1 MTNTMDLIGVDGTSS
16 GWIASIG
23 NSRNKSLSSI
33 KFSENLNKLM
43 SDYPDSIVVIDMPI
57 ELNKKTYLRTCDV
70 LAKKYLGKAFQSS
83 IFIPPLKRVLK
94 CSTYQEA
101 NELSRKI
108 TGKGLSKQSWHLKS
122 KISEVQ
128 QISKLSNKVYEGH
141 PECSFKM
148 LKKGSLKAK
157 KKSVSGIFERLDLL
171 KRVGLDP
178 LSVNLKLE
186 NSSSIKIDDV
196 LDSMVLFCTALRI
209 VEGNYLCLE
218 KIEITDSDNNGKIFI

>member
-1 MTNTMDLIGVDGTSS
+1 MDLIGVDGTSS

-23 NSRNKSLSSI
+23 NSRDKLLSTI
-33 KFSENLNKLM
+33 EFSEDLNKLL

-57 ELNKKTYLRTCDV
+57 ELNKKNYLRKCDI
-70 LAKKYLGKAFQSS
+70 LAKKYLGKDFQSS
-83 IFIPPLKRVLK
+83 IFIPPLKRVLE

-101 NELSRKI
+101 NELSKKMV
-108 TGKGLSKQSWHLKS
+108 GKGLSKQSWYLKS
-122 KISEVQ
+122 KIIEVQ
-128 QISKLSNKVYEGH
+128 ELSKLSNKIYEGH

-157 KKSVSGIFERLDLL
+157 KKSVLGIFERLDLL

-186 NSSSIKIDDV
+186 NNSSIKIDDV
-196 LDSMVLFCTALRI
+196 LDSMVLFVTASRI

-218 KIEITDSDNNGKIFI
+218 KIEITDSDNTGKIFI

>member
-23 NSRNKSLSSI
+23 NSIDKRLSTV
-33 KFSENLNKLM
+33 KFFEDLDKLL
-43 SDYPDSIVVIDMPI
+43 SDYPESIVVIDMPI
-57 ELNKKTYLRTCDV
+57 ELNKKNYLRTCDV
-70 LAKKYLGKAFQSS
+70 LAKKFLGRAFQSS

-94 CSTYQEA
+94 CNTYQEA
-101 NELSRKI
+101 NELSKKI
-108 TGKGLSKQSWHLKS
+108 VGKGLSKQSWHLKS

-128 QISKLSNKVYEGH
+128 QISKLSNKIYEGH

-148 LKKGSLKAK
+148 LKNESLSAK

-171 KRVGLDP
+171 KKVGLDP

-186 NSSSIKIDDV
+186 NNSSIKIDDV
-196 LDSMVLFCTALRI
+196 LDSMVLFITALRI
-209 VEGNYLCLE
+209 IEGNYLCLQ
-218 KIEITDSDNNGKIFI
+218 KTEITNGDNTGKIFI

>member
-23 NSRNKSLSSI
+23 NSRDKCLSSI
-33 KFSENLNKLM
+33 KFSEDLNKLF
-43 SDYPDSIVVIDMPI
+43 SDYPDSLVVIDMPI
-57 ELNKKTYLRTCDV
+57 ELNKKNYLRTCDV

-94 CSTYQEA
+94 CNTYQEA
-101 NELSRKI
+101 NELSKKI

-148 LKKGSLKAK
+148 LKKEPLKAK

-186 NSSSIKIDDV
+186 NNSSIKIDDV
-196 LDSMVLFCTALRI
+196 LDSMVLFLTALRI

>member
-1 MTNTMDLIGVDGTSS
+1 MTNAIDLIGVDGTSS

-23 NSRNKSLSSI
+23 NSRDKRLSSI
-33 KFSENLNKLM
+33 EFSEDLNKLL

-57 ELNKKTYLRTCDV
+57 ELNKKNYLRTCDV
-70 LAKKYLGKAFQSS
+70 LAKKYLGKTFQSS
-83 IFIPPLKRVLK
+83 IFIPPLKRVLR

-128 QISKLSNKVYEGH
+128 QISKLSNNVYEGH

-148 LKKGSLKAK
+148 LKKEPLKAK

-186 NSSSIKIDDV
+186 NNSSIKIDDV
-196 LDSMVLFCTALRI
+196 LDSMVLFVTGLRI

-218 KIEITDSDNNGKIFI
+218 KIEVTDSDNNGKIFI

>member
-1 MTNTMDLIGVDGTSS
+1 
-16 GWIASIG
+16 
-23 NSRNKSLSSI
+23 
-33 KFSENLNKLM
+33 M
-43 SDYPDSIVVIDMPI
+43 SDYPESIVVIDMPI
-57 ELNKKTYLRTCDV
+57 ELNKKKYLRTCDV

-94 CSTYQEA
+94 CNTYQEA

-108 TGKGLSKQSWHLKS
+108 TGNGLSKQSCHLKS

-128 QISKLSNKVYEGH
+128 QISKLSCKVYEGH
-141 PECSFKM
+141 PECSFNM
-148 LKKGSLKAK
+148 LKKEPLKAK

-178 LSVNLKLE
+178 LSVNLKLD
-186 NSSSIKIDDV
+186 NNSSIKIDDV
-196 LDSMVLFCTALRI
+196 LDSMVLFVTALRI

>member
-1 MTNTMDLIGVDGTSS
+1 
-16 GWIASIG
+16 
-23 NSRNKSLSSI
+23 
-33 KFSENLNKLM
+33 
-43 SDYPDSIVVIDMPI
+43 MPI
-57 ELNKKTYLRTCDV
+57 ELNKKNYLRTCDV

-94 CSTYQEA
+94 CNTYQEA
-101 NELSRKI
+101 NELSKKI
-108 TGKGLSKQSWHLKS
+108 AGKGLSKQSWYLKS

-128 QISKLSNKVYEGH
+128 QISKLSDKVYEGH

-148 LKKGSLKAK
+148 LKKEPLKAK

-186 NSSSIKIDDV
+186 NNSSIKIDDV
-196 LDSMVLFCTALRI
+196 LDSMVLFVTALRI
-209 VEGNYLCLE
+209 VEGNHLCLE

>member
-23 NSRNKSLSSI
+23 NLRNKSLSSI

-171 KRVGLDP
+171 KKVGLDP
-178 LSVNLKLE
+178 LSVDLKLE

-196 LDSMVLFCTALRI
+196 LDSMVLFLTALRI
-209 VEGNYLCLE
+209 VEGNYLCLQ